1 MSTVAKIMNKQPKS
15 VGPGVSIV
23 SAAKKMRTERIGSL
37 FVKKGKKLVGIV
49 TDTDIVRRAVSTN
62 KNLGRMTVEKIMTTP
77 ICTIEGSQP
86 VDDAQDM
93 MGDLGVRHLAVT
105 KAGEIVGVVSV
116 RDLLLYYKRYAQS
129 KLPLEAEYSEPKIMQ
144 DWRMLKTA
152 SSFVLGLSKSSTY
165 PRGYA
170 SGFDSPAALLEG
182 RFEHPCRVKAARF
195 FYSFIW

>member
-23 SAAKKMRTERIGSL
+23 NAAKKMRAERVGSL

-62 KNLGRMTVEKIMTTP
+62 KNLSKMTVEKIMTTP

-116 RDLLLYYKRYAQS
+116 RDLLLFYKRYAQS

-144 DWRMLKTA
+144 D
-152 SSFVLGLSKSSTY
+152 
-165 PRGYA
+165 
-170 SGFDSPAALLEG
+170 
-182 RFEHPCRVKAARF
+182 
-195 FYSFIW
+195 

>member
-1 MSTVAKIMNKQPKS
+1 MSTVAKIMSKQPKT

-23 SAAKKMRTERIGSL
+23 SAAKKMQTARVGSL

-62 KNLGRMTVEKIMTTP
+62 KSLSKMTVEKIMTTP

-105 KAGEIVGVVSV
+105 QGGEIVGVVSV
-116 RDLLLYYKRYAQS
+116 RDVMMFYKRYAQS
-129 KLPLEAEYSEPKIMQ
+129 KISQETQYSEPKIGQ
-144 DWRMLKTA
+144 D
-152 SSFVLGLSKSSTY
+152 
-165 PRGYA
+165 
-170 SGFDSPAALLEG
+170 
-182 RFEHPCRVKAARF
+182 
-195 FYSFIW
+195 